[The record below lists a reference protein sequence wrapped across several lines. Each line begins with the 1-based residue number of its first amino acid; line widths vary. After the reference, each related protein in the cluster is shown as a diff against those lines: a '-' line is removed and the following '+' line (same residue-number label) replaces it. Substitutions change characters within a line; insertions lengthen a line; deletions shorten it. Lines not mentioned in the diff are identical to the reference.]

1 MKKLITIIALGLTG
15 CATPVP
21 VTMKFPDVPKDLLIT
36 CADLDKVQPT
46 EEQLSE
52 MMKVVVKNYGSYHEC
67 RLKVDSWID
76 WYKKQKEISD
86 SIKK

>member
-1 MKKLITIIALGLTG
+1 MKKLALIIALGLTG

-21 VTMKFPDVPKDLLIT
+21 VTVKFPDVPKELLIT
-36 CADLDKVQPT
+36 CADLDKVPPT

-67 RLKVDSWID
+67 KLKVDSWID

-86 SIKK
+86 SITK